1 MWILRRVEG
10 VSMLPALKPG
20 DVVVGQRGKQP
31 RVGDIVIAW
40 VHDKEVIK
48 RISQVTDDGYE
59 LLGDNKTASTDS
71 RTYGFVQRQHIRGV
85 VIKIIKSRAK

>member
-1 MWILRRVEG
+1 MWILRRVVG
-10 VSMLPALKPG
+10 TSMLPSLKQG

-48 RISQVTDDGYE
+48 RISQVTNEGYE
-59 LLGDNKTASTDS
+59 LLGDNKAVSTDS
-71 RTYGFVQRQHIRGV
+71 RTYGFVERQHIRGV
-85 VIKIIKSRAK
+85 VIKTIKSRAK